1 MGKIYSWERI
11 ENDGVPNVENFS
23 VAKRMILSDL
33 SGLIPNEIYGAKVY
47 GSVAKNSPSIRSD
60 FDILVVFNNNLGVKK
75 LNYFVQEI
83 DKETKVQVEPLILS
97 VQQASEGFHTIDSSF
112 YTHFEGIPNEGNL
125 IGNYP
130 LNKIKPLQGN
140 TIDVCMDYIRQ
151 KIRRLNQ
158 GHFDTSGVEL
168 LSVLQRVLESP
179 VALGRKVLYVLQN
192 LGKFEMDDKDDCK
205 KSVIRNFNK
214 IMVDSNIDAT
224 DFNEIVSKDKEY
236 TEFLGETLGQ
246 KHNRSEYEQFL
257 DVIKQETLPMAKD
270 WIIKTGIWLK
280 KIASS

>member
-11 ENDGVPNVENFS
+11 ENGGVPNVENFS

-33 SGLIPNEIYGAKVY
+33 LGLIPNEIYGAKVY
-47 GSVAKNSPSIRSD
+47 GSVAKSSPSVRSD
-60 FDILVVFNNNLGVKK
+60 FDILVVFNNNIGIRK
-75 LNYFVQEI
+75 LNYLVQEVEN
-83 DKETKVQVEPLILS
+83 KTKVKIEPLILS

-112 YTHFEGIPNEGNL
+112 YTHFEGIPSEGNL
-125 IGNYP
+125 IGNDP

-140 TIDVCMDYIRQ
+140 MVDVCMDYIRQ

-158 GHFDTSGVEL
+158 GHFDAAGVEL

-192 LGKFEMDDKDDCK
+192 LDKFEMDENDDSK

-214 IMVDSNIDAT
+214 IMVDSNINAT

-236 TEFLGETLGQ
+236 TEFLEETLGQ
-246 KHNRSEYEQFL
+246 KHNQIEYEQFL

-270 WIIKTGIWLK
+270 WIIKTGIWLR
-280 KIASS
+280 KIVSI